1 MTETQ
6 HGTRVLVVDDDA
18 GHRAL
23 VCAVLEQEGYAA
35 MEAERGEDA
44 LEAARRERPA
54 LVILDVN
61 LPGGVSGYE
70 VCRALR
76 ADYGPAMPIL
86 FLSGTR
92 TESYDR
98 VAGLMLGG
106 DDYLV
111 KPFAPDEL
119 LVRVRNLIRRNSN
132 SNGAAPPRSPLTK
145 RELEVLKLLADGLDQ
160 AEIARE
166 LVISPKTVGTHIEHI
181 LEKLRV
187 RSRAQAVA
195 LAYRED
201 LFATPA

>member
-1 MTETQ
+1 MTETRQ
-6 HGTRVLVVDDDA
+6 GTRVLVVDDDA

-23 VCAVLEQEGYAA
+23 VCAVLEQEGFAT
-35 MEAERGEDA
+35 MEADCGEDA
-44 LEAARRERPA
+44 LDVARRERPA
-54 LVILDVN
+54 LVVLDVN
-61 LPGGVSGYE
+61 MPGGVSGYE

-76 ADYGPAMPIL
+76 ADYGPAIPIL

-119 LVRVRNLIRRNSN
+119 LVRLRNLMRRSD
-132 SNGAAPPRSPLTK
+132 GAAPPRSPLTK

-160 AEIARE
+160 AEIARQ
-166 LVISPKTVGTHIEHI
+166 LVISPKTVATHIEHI

-201 LFATPA
+201 LLGAPA